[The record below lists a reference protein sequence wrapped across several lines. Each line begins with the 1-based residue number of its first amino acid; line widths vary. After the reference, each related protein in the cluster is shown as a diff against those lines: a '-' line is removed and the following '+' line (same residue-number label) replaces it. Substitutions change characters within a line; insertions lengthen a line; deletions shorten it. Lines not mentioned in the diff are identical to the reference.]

1 MGMLHQLEKWST
13 THHPRWLVIL
23 RVALGICLI
32 IKGISYLSNSVS
44 LKLILEESTVP
55 VGGSWPPVMITWLHL
70 LCGFLII
77 IGLFTRWAALLM
89 TPILLG
95 AVIFVNAPKGI
106 FAGGSEFGFS
116 LAVLLML
123 VFFFIEGGGPLSL
136 DDYFRRNPK

>member
-13 THHPRWLVIL
+13 AHHPRWLVVP

-44 LKLILEESTVP
+44 LKLVLQESTVP
-55 VGGSWPPVMITWLHL
+55 VSGTWLPVIITWLHL

-106 FAGGSEFGFS
+106 FAGESEFAFS